1 MPHLARLFLVAAGL
15 FAQPTA
21 TRPASPLT
29 EAEALP
35 VIAWQDAAEHLDHR
49 CIVTG
54 QIASTRKLERICF
67 LNFDPSPEHRLAVVI
82 RQENWERFPQS
93 PEQLYRDKWVRVT
106 GRIGEYRGKLE
117 IVVSTPRQIEVLPGP
132 PDAGVAASRPA
143 SQPASRPAR
152 DTIRIATYN
161 VLNLFDAED
170 DPYRDDEGTRI
181 KPRSELERLAAT
193 IRRLDADVLALQ
205 EVENRFYLERF
216 VRVLLPDMGYR
227 HVVHFEG
234 NDNRGIDCAVL
245 SRLPVGPVTS
255 YRHLFFD
262 GPEGRPM
269 CFLRDLLRVRVEPS
283 DAPPFEIFV
292 VHLKSKGSGE
302 SSHPIRLA
310 EARQVRAILDDLLR
324 HDPRARFILC
334 GDFNDEWNS
343 PSLQALRGHGDAEL
357 KCYWTELP
365 ESNRITYN
373 KAPYRSM
380 IDFILCSPAMARTY
394 VANSYTILPG
404 DVESSGSDHN
414 PVAATFRIR
423 E

>member
-1 MPHLARLFLVAAGL
+1 MPQLAPLFLIALGL
-15 FAQPTA
+15 LAQPTA
-21 TRPASPLT
+21 SRPASPLT

-35 VIAWQDAAEHLDHR
+35 VVAWQDAGEYLDHR
-49 CIVTG
+49 CVVVG

-67 LNFDPSPEHRLAVVI
+67 LNFDPAPEHRLAVVI
-82 RQENWERFPQS
+82 RQENWVHFPQS
-93 PEQLYRDKWVRVT
+93 PDLLYRDKWVRVI

-117 IVVSTPRQIEVLPGP
+117 IVINGPNQIEVLPGP
-132 PDAGVAASRPA
+132 PEGGIAASRPA

-152 DTIRIATYN
+152 DTIRVATYN

-170 DPYRDDEGTRI
+170 DPYRDDEGTRT

-255 YRHLFFD
+255 YRHILFD
-262 GPEGRPM
+262 GPGRRPM
-269 CFLRDLLRVRVEPS
+269 RFLRDLLRVRIEPP
-283 DAPPFEIFV
+283 DAAPFDVFV

-310 EARQVRAILDDLLR
+310 EAQQVRAIVDDLLS
-324 HDPRARFILC
+324 HDPRARFVLC
-334 GDFNDEWNS
+334 GDFNDEWDS
-343 PSLQALRGHGDAEL
+343 PSLLALRGGGDTEL
-357 KCYWTELP
+357 KCFWTELP
-365 ESNRITYN
+365 DDNRITYN

-380 IDFILCSPAMARTY
+380 IDFILCSPAMSRTY

-404 DVESSGSDHN
+404 DVESCGSDHN
-414 PVAATFRIR
+414 PVVAVFRIR